1 MKMIKRIFVSD
12 MKALF
17 GNFFVLAIA
26 LGLCALPALYA
37 WFNIYSNWDPY
48 GSTGNLRI
56 AVASQD
62 KGFTDSTGE
71 SSNAG
76 EEVIKSLKKNKSI
89 RWVFTSPSS
98 ARKRV
103 DSGDCY
109 AAIILPKDFSQNM
122 YDGFRQ
128 GLKRPKIQY
137 FVNEK
142 KNAVA
147 TKITDTAVSNLENT
161 LNEMYISIV
170 VSRVFTREAQAA
182 DRIKEEQAVSKLQE
196 RIAQT
201 SDTISGYG
209 ATLTSLQ
216 QANSKLGDTL
226 NQAAADLKTLKQRT
240 EDAENRDSKILSQ
253 ISKRNRT
260 VNQAL
265 SSASI
270 DIEKASTAKSIPQRK
285 KLYQRAASQ
294 LEKAKKELNRLSSF
308 LKPTALTS
316 AIAKRYQ
323 ALTNQIKKQ
332 ITDINALKN
341 RLNAVSENKK
351 EEISTAVEDAISSR
365 VQTLLRAFQ
374 NVTIPISEELAEL
387 ADTLERD
394 TKNAL
399 TNIAEDAE
407 LLQTI
412 ITGADTTLQST
423 DSGLTSLNEAL
434 QQITQKLDKIHTSLG
449 TLSDSELL
457 QKISDFVQ
465 RDPEGYGTFFASPVK
480 IKSQR
485 VYPVENYGSGVTP
498 FYTTLAI
505 WVGGIFLVSLIKVKP
520 DPEKFPGAK
529 PHELFLGRFI
539 LFFLLGQLQTLIVVV
554 GNLALLH
561 TQCQMPRHFWFA
573 AALAS
578 FTFSLLIYTLTVSF
592 GDIGKAFIVVIV
604 VIQIAGSS
612 GTFPIEILPAFYRKI
627 HIFFPFPYAINAM
640 REAICGMNGNDYLVY
655 LLELLL
661 FGAAALLIGLVL
673 RLPFRS
679 LSHFVESRME
689 DTEIF

>member
-1 MKMIKRIFVSD
+1 MKMIKKIFVSD

-26 LGLCALPALYA
+26 LGLCVLPALYA

-62 KGFTDSTGE
+62 KGFTDSTGKA
-71 SSNAG
+71 SNAG
-76 EEVIKSLKKNKSI
+76 EEVIASLKKNKSI

-109 AAIILPKDFSQNM
+109 AAIILPKDFSKNM

-128 GLKRPKIQY
+128 GLKRPQIQY

-147 TKITDTAVSNLENT
+147 TKITDTAVSNLENN

-170 VSRVFTREAQAA
+170 VSNVFTREAQAA
-182 DRIKEEQAVSKLQE
+182 DKIRAKQMLSKLQE
-196 RIAQT
+196 RITQA

-216 QANSKLGDTL
+216 QANSKLGGTL
-226 NQAAADLKTLKQRT
+226 EQASADLENLKQRT
-240 EDAENRDSKILSQ
+240 ENTENRESSILSQ
-253 ISKRNRT
+253 ISRKNRA

-265 SSASI
+265 SSASLN
-270 DIEKASTAKSIPQRK
+270 IEKATAVKSTVQRK
-285 KLYQRAASQ
+285 KLYRRAATQ
-294 LEKAKKELNRLSSF
+294 LEKAKKELDKFSHF
-308 LKPTALTS
+308 LKPTSLTRD
-316 AIAKRYQ
+316 IAKRYQ
-323 ALTNQIKKQ
+323 ALTNQVKTQ
-332 ITDINALKN
+332 ITGINALKK
-341 RLNAVSENKK
+341 RLDTVSDTKK
-351 EEISTAVEDAISSR
+351 EEISTTVENAISN
-365 VQTLLRAFQ
+365 QAMTLLNTFQ
-374 NVTIPISEELAEL
+374 SVIIPISEELGDL
-387 ADTLERD
+387 ADRLERD

-399 TNIAEDAE
+399 ADIAEDAE

-412 ITGADTTLQST
+412 ISGADTTLKST
-423 DSGLTSLNEAL
+423 DSGLASLTQTL
-434 QQITQKLDKIHTSLG
+434 QQITQKLDKIHASLD

-465 RDPEGYGTFFASPVK
+465 GDPECYGAFFASPVK

-505 WVGGIFLVSLIKVKP
+505 WVGGIFLVSLIKVTL
-520 DPEKFPGAK
+520 DPKKFPGAK

-539 LFFLLGQLQTLIVVV
+539 LFFLLGQLQTLIVVA

-561 TQCQMPRHFWFA
+561 TQCQMPRYFWLA